1 MWATPR
7 VLANWKTRIE
17 YLVKEF
23 KVNMGNTERLWRE
36 RWRMERA
43 GAQRGRRKRE
53 IEQAEGQEERRE
65 SYVSLLGWS
74 R

>member
-1 MWATPR
+1 

-43 GAQRGRRKRE
+43 EAQRGRRKRE
-53 IEQAEGQEERRE
+53 IEQEEGQEERRE

>member
-1 MWATPR
+1 LWATPR

-43 GAQRGRRKRE
+43 EAQRGRRKRE
-53 IEQAEGQEERRE
+53 IEQEEGQEERRE

>member
-1 MWATPR
+1 M
-7 VLANWKTRIE
+7 LANWKTRIE

-43 GAQRGRRKRE
+43 EAQRGRRKRE
-53 IEQAEGQEERRE
+53 IEQEEGQEERRE

>member
-43 GAQRGRRKRE
+43 EAQRGRRKRE
-53 IEQAEGQEERRE
+53 IEQEEGQEERRE

>member
-43 GAQRGRRKRE
+43 EAQRGRRKRE
-53 IEQAEGQEERRE
+53 IDQEEGQEERRE